1 MQKMVGGYTN
11 MKKYVWW
18 IWASAIFYGC
28 SYVNLLDRDWLVSA
42 IYLIIGII
50 FWWIGDGRCDKNI
63 SSLNSMKKDLE
74 KLEKENKELRDR
86 VTLLEAL
93 ESHKEAVDH
102 ESTF

>member
-1 MQKMVGGYTN
+1 MQKMVGGYIN
-11 MKKYVWW
+11 MKNYTWW

-28 SYVNLLDRDWLVSA
+28 SYVNLLNQDGLLAV

-50 FWWIGDGRCDKNI
+50 FWWIGDSRCDKNI

-74 KLEKENKELRDR
+74 KLQKENKELKDR

-93 ESHKEAVDH
+93 ESQRRQ
-102 ESTF
+102 